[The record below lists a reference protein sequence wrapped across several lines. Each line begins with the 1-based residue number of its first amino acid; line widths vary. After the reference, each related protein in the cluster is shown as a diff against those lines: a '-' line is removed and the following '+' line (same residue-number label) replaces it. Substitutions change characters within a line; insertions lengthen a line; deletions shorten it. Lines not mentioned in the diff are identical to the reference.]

1 MDQEYMNVLAP
12 VSHADFLSHYYEQS
26 PLHIEREASDYFQSL
41 LSITDIEAL
50 LSTGNQSFPG
60 VQLVNAA
67 LDVPVSDYTDTDRN
81 IIVHR
86 LWGHYRA
93 GATLVVS
100 GAERRFSRLSDLCRA
115 VSHDFSMRSQ
125 TNVYLSPGSHQGFRP
140 HYDTHD
146 VFVLQVAGS
155 KLFRFYQ
162 SDVSLPFSEDTFPSD
177 YEVDKTLQES
187 ILLTAGDTLYIPRGV
202 VHDAVAQ
209 TDDPSLHITLGVFP
223 VVVRDVLQEM
233 VQVAAENHV
242 DFRRAVD
249 LQSPL
254 SVETLQSLKQQLNAV
269 FDQPLYQRACS
280 RLFDEVAVAMPPAAH
295 HQLSPVAKCSTVT
308 INRAAILSAERN
320 NTHLKLRVAG
330 QVLEFNE
337 PVATAVQQLI
347 DRGTVHVND
356 LHGLDQEQC
365 LALLDQL
372 RNAGCILPELDS

>member
-1 MDQEYMNVLAP
+1 M
-12 VSHADFLSHYYEQS
+12 
-26 PLHIEREASDYFQSL
+26 
-41 LSITDIEAL
+41 
-50 LSTGNQSFPG
+50 
-60 VQLVNAA
+60 
-67 LDVPVSDYTDTDRN
+67 
-81 IIVHR
+81 
-86 LWGHYRA
+86 
-93 GATLVVS
+93 
-100 GAERRFSRLSDLCRA
+100 
-115 VSHDFSMRSQ
+115 
-125 TNVYLSPGSHQGFRP
+125 
-140 HYDTHD
+140 
-146 VFVLQVAGS
+146 
-155 KLFRFYQ
+155 
-162 SDVSLPFSEDTFPSD
+162 
-177 YEVDKTLQES
+177 
-187 ILLTAGDTLYIPRGV
+187 
-202 VHDAVAQ
+202 
-209 TDDPSLHITLGVFP
+209 
-223 VVVRDVLQEM
+223 
-233 VQVAAENHV
+233 
-242 DFRRAVD
+242 
-249 LQSPL
+249 